1 MVSAPSPDRDLPAG
15 IAIQPLAR
23 FAAQAWRN
31 DGGTTRPLA
40 SHADGGWRISLADVA
55 LNGPY
60 SRFPGMTRLSLIVS
74 GAGVTLRDGDRT
86 VVPPPGQTVAY
97 KGDMAW
103 DASLND
109 GPVVALNTMAAH
121 GRFVARIVALTD
133 AQPDSTTVPTGVF
146 ALVLTLGGRCA
157 WSAAEGLIDNDNDN
171 DSDKLHG
178 TLDPAEVLTRNAD
191 GPPLCL
197 APLASA
203 HRDGLCAALM
213 TIEPVHASGNP
224 KESKGTYA

>member
-23 FAAQAWRN
+23 FAAQVWRN
-31 DGGTTRPLA
+31 GGGTTRPLA
-40 SHADGGWRISLADVA
+40 GHADGGWRISLADVTR
-55 LNGPY
+55 NGPY

-86 VVPPPGQTVAY
+86 VVLPPGRTVDY
-97 KGDMAW
+97 EGDMAW
-103 DASLND
+103 DASLDD
-109 GPVVALNTMAAH
+109 GPVVALNTMAAQ

-157 WSAAEGLIDNDNDN
+157 WSAAESFTDNDTA
-171 DSDKLHG
+171 HG
-178 TLDPAEVLTRNAD
+178 TLDPTEVLTRNAD

-203 HRDGLCAALM
+203 HGNGLCAALV